1 MSEAIKRRIE
11 KAEAEVAFVANTG
24 PVHVKLIN
32 YDDMTEDEREQF
44 ETDMAATEIAGKGAV
59 ITTIVLCSL

>member
-11 KAEAEVAFVANTG
+11 KAEAEVAFMANTG

-44 ETDMAATEIAGKGAV
+44 EADMAATEIAGKGAV